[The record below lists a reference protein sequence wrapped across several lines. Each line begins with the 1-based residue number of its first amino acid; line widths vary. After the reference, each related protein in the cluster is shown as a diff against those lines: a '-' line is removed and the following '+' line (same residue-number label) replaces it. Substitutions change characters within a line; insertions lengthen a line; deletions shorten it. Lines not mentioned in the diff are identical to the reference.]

1 MVSWDR
7 VHQLIESVESVSKT
21 TDKLKK
27 VQQFDDLQDLF
38 CMIMDKK
45 NTTGV
50 TKSGIQKFLKVTFGK
65 YNFKGSTEK
74 YENDVLALLN
84 DLVSRKLTGHDAKHV
99 ISHLLQENPDF
110 NEAIFRV
117 ATGNLKLRIQ
127 GKQLNKIFPGLIPEF
142 CVSLAKDFAKH
153 NDYFIETAGQGWFA
167 SRKFDG
173 VRCLTVV
180 TPGNVTCF
188 SRVGNPFPSLSN
200 LENYFKKYNSESS
213 FVLDGEICIV
223 NDGVEDFSSTV
234 SQIKRKSKKM
244 ECINYYCFD
253 MISLDVFYNRTE
265 STLKFSQRQK
275 QLSEFIGQLGSDEH
289 ISVFHVRQTQV
300 DSNEHLNQLM
310 DDAMDNSYEG
320 LILRKNELYEGKR
333 TKNLLKVK
341 KFQCEEFV
349 VEEVQFSD
357 MQIVDPETKKPV
369 MIKTLQSVGI
379 RHKGHIVF
387 VGSGFSVEERQRYWE
402 HPEDIMGHT
411 ISVQYFEESQDSKGT
426 PSLRFPTVK
435 AVYDLT
441 RDF

>member
-173 VRCLTVV
+173 V
-180 TPGNVTCF
+180 
-188 SRVGNPFPSLSN
+188 
-200 LENYFKKYNSESS
+200 
-213 FVLDGEICIV
+213 
-223 NDGVEDFSSTV
+223 
-234 SQIKRKSKKM
+234 
-244 ECINYYCFD
+244 
-253 MISLDVFYNRTE
+253 
-265 STLKFSQRQK
+265 
-275 QLSEFIGQLGSDEH
+275 
-289 ISVFHVRQTQV
+289 
-300 DSNEHLNQLM
+300 
-310 DDAMDNSYEG
+310 
-320 LILRKNELYEGKR
+320 
-333 TKNLLKVK
+333 
-341 KFQCEEFV
+341 
-349 VEEVQFSD
+349 
-357 MQIVDPETKKPV
+357 
-369 MIKTLQSVGI
+369 
-379 RHKGHIVF
+379 
-387 VGSGFSVEERQRYWE
+387 
-402 HPEDIMGHT
+402 
-411 ISVQYFEESQDSKGT
+411 
-426 PSLRFPTVK
+426 
-435 AVYDLT
+435 
-441 RDF
+441 